1 MNLGLRGLV
10 QQSIILPLQR
20 KGARL
25 LMKAALFGVAL
36 IALIIAA
43 AFLTAAFFIWIDQLA
58 GPLVAALAVAGL
70 YFGTAVIAILCAIYG
85 GNGESNGASEQAE
98 AVGIKSQ
105 RTENARQDHSQ
116 DRLKEQEDRAE
127 VISEAVLPL
136 LEVLRALGW
145 KREEMALLA
154 GAELA
159 KTLPPLTLVGLTLI
173 CGFLIGRMAN
183 LPFGWSPTKK
193 P

>member
-1 MNLGLRGLV
+1 MNFGLRGLV

-25 LMKAALFGVAL
+25 LMKAALFVVALVAL
-36 IALIIAA
+36 IVASV
-43 AFLTAAFFIWIDQLA
+43 FLTAAFFIWINQLA
-58 GPLVAALAVAGL
+58 GPLIAALATAGIYL
-70 YFGTAVIAILCAIYG
+70 SIAIIAFLCAVYG
-85 GNGESNGASEQAE
+85 GNDKPHRESKRAAPAGVKNLHQDASQE
-98 AVGIKSQ
+98 K
-105 RTENARQDHSQ
+105 T
-116 DRLKEQEDRAE
+116 KEQEDRAA

-136 LEVLRALGW
+136 LEVLRTLGW

-159 KTLPPLTLVGLTLI
+159 KTLPPMTLVGLALI
-173 CGFLIGRMAN
+173 CGFLIARMAN
-183 LPFGWSPTKK
+183 LPFGWSPPKA

>member
-25 LMKAALFGVAL
+25 LMKAALFVVAL
-36 IALIIAA
+36 IALIVAA

-70 YFGTAVIAILCAIYG
+70 YLGIAIIAILCAIYG
-85 GNGESNGASEQAE
+85 GNEKPDAASKQAE
-98 AVGIKSQ
+98 AASTKD
-105 RTENARQDHSQ
+105 RRKENASQ
-116 DRLKEQEDRAE
+116 DRLQDHLKEKEERAE

-154 GAELA
+154 SAELA

-183 LPFGWSPTKK
+183 LRFGWSPKK
-193 P
+193 AP